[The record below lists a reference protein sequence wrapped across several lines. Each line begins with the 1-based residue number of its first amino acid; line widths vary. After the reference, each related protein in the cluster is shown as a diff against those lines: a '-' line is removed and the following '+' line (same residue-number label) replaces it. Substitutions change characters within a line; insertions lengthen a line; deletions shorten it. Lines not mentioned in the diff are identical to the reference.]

1 MLPEALSGIYAYCLT
16 RTPVVFPHTMTGID
30 GLHKVYSVEQDGI
43 FAVFSNVSL
52 QEYNEETL
60 DKNLT
65 DVTWLAVRAKKHEE
79 IIGFVMANTLSDQNE
94 TPPFSCAP
102 SLRISLSFAKG
113 SIGEKARGRESE
125 VTEKYYTPVV
135 PLRFCTIY
143 KNLEGLF
150 KAVMPHKEKI
160 ISFMNYVSDKL
171 EWSVKVF
178 YDKTVVM
185 NNYDRNKE
193 QSPSAHQTSLLPGE
207 AYLLAKKT
215 RKIREERLR
224 ADLQTHLKDIG
235 CTLSQYADRYRNLQC
250 TGKNIHGRSLDMV
263 MNTAFLVERQTL
275 VLFQNT
281 IDILTEKYKDEGLVF
296 EVTGPWPP
304 YNFCPAL

>member
-1 MLPEALSGIYAYCLT
+1 MVPETPAGIYAYCLT
-16 RTPVVFPHTMTGID
+16 STPVVIPHTMTGID
-30 GLHKVYSVEQDGI
+30 GLHKVHSVEQDGI
-43 FAVFSNVSL
+43 FAVVSNVSL
-52 QEYNEETL
+52 QEYSEETV
-60 DKNLT
+60 DKNLM

-79 IIGFVMANTLSDQNE
+79 IIGCVMTNTLSDQNE
-94 TPPFSCAP
+94 TPPVSCAP
-102 SLRISLSFAKG
+102 SLRISLSFTKG
-113 SIGEKARGRESE
+113 SIGEKAWGRERE

-178 YDKTVVM
+178 CDKTVVM

-263 MNTAFLVERQTL
+263 MNTAFLVEQQTL

-281 IDILTEKYKDEGLVF
+281 IDALTENYKDEGLVF

-304 YNFCPAL
+304 YNFCPAV